1 MTAQTQGSMS
11 TSQPPK
17 ILEQQRKLFTKLFNL
32 LVYYINHDEGQMRVQ
47 GLSALASV
55 SGSHYSLFLQE
66 EPQLLKLLELCEPP
80 VPDEADTDKL
90 DTKVKIVEQ
99 MTDMCR

>member
-1 MTAQTQGSMS
+1 M
-11 TSQPPK
+11 
-17 ILEQQRKLFTKLFNL
+17 FNL

-80 VPDEADTDKL
+80 VPDEVDTDKL
-90 DTKVKIVEQ
+90 GTKVKIVEQ